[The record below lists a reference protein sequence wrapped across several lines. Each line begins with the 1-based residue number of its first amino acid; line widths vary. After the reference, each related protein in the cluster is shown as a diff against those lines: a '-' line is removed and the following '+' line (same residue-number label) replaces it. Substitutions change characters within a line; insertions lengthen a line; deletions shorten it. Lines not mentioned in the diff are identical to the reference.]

1 MLMPKISKQKK
12 DKILEQILFY
22 LYNVFPKQPFTSDIA
37 REMAR
42 DEEFIKV
49 LLFDLLEKELV
60 IKVVKNSKGID
71 YSRRLRWRISN
82 KAYDIYKKLSNKL

>member
-1 MLMPKISKQKK
+1 MPKISKQKK